1 MRRVALFS
9 LVLAASPALAADP
22 APDQKLKQV
31 ERKIEETKK
40 TGADLERQAQDVA
53 AELAKLQ
60 DQSVASA
67 RIAQDNEAR
76 LTDLEARIVVLSAQ
90 ETKQQ
95 ADLQAHQEHER
106 KVLSALQRLAR
117 NPPAAVLLSPGQPL
131 DLARGAMLLGTAV
144 PRLEAEA
151 RGIAVS
157 LDQLR
162 HTRAEIASE
171 RVEMTE
177 HQAALDAE
185 RKRLAELVKQKQA
198 LEGET
203 RDRASAAQQSLV
215 ALTSEAGD
223 LKELIQRVERERER
237 KLEEEKRKA
246 AEVKAQAEREAA
258 DRATKEAEQKRLAEA
273 ASRDKPSPEA
283 AKPPPAP
290 VQVAARTVPPAAHAS
305 RPLELGKTALQMP
318 AAGDISKRF
327 GDQDGYS
334 TAKGLT
340 ITTRSGAQIVA
351 PYDGTVMF
359 AGPFKGYGQI
369 LIIDHGGGYHS
380 LLAGMDQVEAS
391 VGQAVIAGEPVGTM
405 PAGGEDA
412 LYLELRRQ
420 GQPINPLPW
429 LAARDGKVSG

>member
-1 MRRVALFS
+1 MRYAL
-9 LVLAASPALAADP
+9 LLLCLATAPALAADP
-22 APDQKLKQV
+22 APDEKLKQV
-31 ERKIEETKK
+31 ERKIEETRKS
-40 TGADLERQAQDVA
+40 GADLDRQAQDVA
-53 AELAKLQ
+53 AEVAKLQ

-76 LTDLEARIVVLSAQ
+76 LTDLEARIAVLSGE

-95 ADLQAHQEHER
+95 ADLQARQEHER
-106 KVLSALQRLAR
+106 KVLSALQRLAQ

-151 RGIAVS
+151 RSIAVS

-171 RVEMTE
+171 RAEMTE
-177 HQAALDAE
+177 HQATLDAE

-203 RDRASAAQQSLV
+203 RDRASAAQQSLA

-246 AEVKAQAEREAA
+246 AEAKAQAEREAA
-258 DRATKEAEQKRLAEA
+258 DKAAKEAEEKRLAEA
-273 ASRDKPSPEA
+273 AARDKPSPEA
-283 AKPPPAP
+283 EKPAPAP
-290 VQVAARTVPPAAHAS
+290 VQVAARPVAPAGHAA

-327 GDQDGYS
+327 GDQDGYT

-351 PYDGTVMF
+351 PYDGIVMF

-391 VGQAVIAGEPVGTM
+391 VGQSVIAGEPVGTM
-405 PAGGEDA
+405 RTDGAPD

>member
-1 MRRVALFS
+1 MRRAALFC
-9 LVLAASPALAADP
+9 LALAATQAFAADP
-22 APDQKLKQV
+22 APDVKLKQV

-40 TGADLERQAQDVA
+40 TGADLDRQAQDVA
-53 AELAKLQ
+53 AEITRLQ

-76 LTDLEARIVVLSAQ
+76 LTDLEARIGVLSAQ
-90 ETKQQ
+90 EAKQQ
-95 ADLQAHQEHER
+95 GELAARQDHER
-106 KVLSALQRLAR
+106 KVLSALQRLAQ

-151 RGIAVS
+151 RDIAVS

-171 RVEMTE
+171 RAEMAE
-177 HQAALDAE
+177 HQAALEAE
-185 RKRLAELVKQKQA
+185 RKRLADLIQQKQA

-203 RDRASAAQQSLV
+203 RERAQAAQQSLA

-223 LKELIQRVERERER
+223 LKELVQRVERERER
-237 KLEEEKRKA
+237 KLEEERRKA
-246 AEVKAQAEREAA
+246 AEAKAEREAA
-258 DRATKEAEQKRLAEA
+258 EKSAKEAEEKRLAEA
-273 ASRDKPSPEA
+273 AARDKPSPQNA
-283 AKPPPAP
+283 VPSAP
-290 VQVAARTVPPAAHAS
+290 VQVASREVPPPGHKA
-305 RPLELGKTALQMP
+305 RPLEPGKTALQMP

-340 ITTRSGAQIVA
+340 IATRPRAQIVA

-391 VGQAVIAGEPVGTM
+391 VGQTVIAGEPVGTM
-405 PAGGEDA
+405 RAEGAPE

>member
-1 MRRVALFS
+1 MRHA
-9 LVLAASPALAADP
+9 LVLLLLVASPALAADP
-22 APDQKLKQV
+22 PPDQKLKQV

-40 TGADLERQAQDVA
+40 TGADLDRQAQDVA

-76 LTDLEARIVVLSAQ
+76 LTDLEARIAVLSAQ
-90 ETKQQ
+90 ETRQQ
-95 ADLQAHQEHER
+95 ADLQTRQEHER
-106 KVLSALQRLAR
+106 KVLSALQRLAQ

-151 RGIAVS
+151 RAIAIS

-171 RVEMTE
+171 RADMAE
-177 HQAALDAE
+177 HQAALDTE
-185 RKRLAELVKQKQA
+185 RKRLAELVKAKQA

-203 RDRASAAQQSLV
+203 RDRATATQQSLA

-246 AEVKAQAEREAA
+246 AEAKAQAEREAA
-258 DRATKEAEQKRLAEA
+258 DRAAKDAEEKRLAEA
-273 ASRDKPSPEA
+273 AARDKPSPEA
-283 AKPPPAP
+283 AKPAPAP
-290 VQVAARTVPPAAHAS
+290 VQVAAREVPPAAHKG
-305 RPLELGKTALQMP
+305 RPLELGKTSLQMP

-340 ITTRSGAQIVA
+340 IATRSGAQIVA
-351 PYDGTVMF
+351 PYDGTIMF

-391 VGQAVIAGEPVGTM
+391 VGQVVIAGEPVGTM
-405 PAGGEDA
+405 PSGGEAA